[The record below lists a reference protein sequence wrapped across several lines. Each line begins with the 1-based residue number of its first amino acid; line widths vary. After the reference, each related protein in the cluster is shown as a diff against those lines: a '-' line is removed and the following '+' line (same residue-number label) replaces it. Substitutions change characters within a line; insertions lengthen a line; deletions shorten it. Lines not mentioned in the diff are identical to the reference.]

1 MSGSRQRTISARAVW
16 QRGRSRHFFADQFLN
31 TANRSA
37 LRVATSSC
45 AGTRALLLFDF
56 RRRSDV

>member
-1 MSGSRQRTISARAVW
+1 MSNGRQRTISAHSAL
-16 QRGRSRHFFADQFLN
+16 QRVLSRHFLACQFLN

-37 LRVATSSC
+37 LRVATASRV
-45 AGTRALLLFDF
+45 GTRALPLSDF